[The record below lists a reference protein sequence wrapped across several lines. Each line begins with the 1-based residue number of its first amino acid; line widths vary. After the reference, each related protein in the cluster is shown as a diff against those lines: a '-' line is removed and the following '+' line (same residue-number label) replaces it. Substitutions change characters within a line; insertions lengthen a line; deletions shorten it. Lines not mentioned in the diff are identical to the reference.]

1 MVGQEA
7 GFVSAAPRRVLVFIN
22 PVSGRGRARQ
32 IWAEVGSLSLYTI
45 YSTHYLQV
53 AAILDQTDTTFD
65 TVVTERAG
73 QAQEMVEQLD
83 LGTIHS
89 CNTVPM
95 LSRVSVSPAL
105 YDGVVTVSG
114 DGGLHELLNGLYSR
128 RGREGDQVMARTQLG
143 IVPGGS
149 GEWARVK

>member
-1 MVGQEA
+1 M
-7 GFVSAAPRRVLVFIN
+7 
-22 PVSGRGRARQ
+22 
-32 IWAEVGSLSLYTI
+32 
-45 YSTHYLQV
+45 

-83 LGTIHS
+83 LGTTYILH
-89 CNTVPM
+89 TVSM
-95 LSRVSVSPAL
+95 ISRVSMSPGL

-128 RGREGDQVMARTQLG
+128 RGREGDQVMARIQLG

-149 GEWARVK
+149 GEWGRGS

>member
-1 MVGQEA
+1 M
-7 GFVSAAPRRVLVFIN
+7 
-22 PVSGRGRARQ
+22 
-32 IWAEVGSLSLYTI
+32 
-45 YSTHYLQV
+45 

-83 LGTIHS
+83 LGTIYTVS
-89 CNTVPM
+89 MISRVPM
-95 LSRVSVSPAL
+95 SPGL

-149 GEWARVK
+149 GQWGRGS

>member
-89 CNTVPM
+89 CGHCV
-95 LSRVSVSPAL
+95 RVISCLRAPSSV
-105 YDGVVTVSG
+105 
-114 DGGLHELLNGLYSR
+114 
-128 RGREGDQVMARTQLG
+128 
-143 IVPGGS
+143 
-149 GEWARVK
+149 

>member
-1 MVGQEA
+1 M
-7 GFVSAAPRRVLVFIN
+7 SAAPRRVLVFIN

-89 CNTVPM
+89 CGHCVRVISCLRVP
-95 LSRVSVSPAL
+95 SSV
-105 YDGVVTVSG
+105 
-114 DGGLHELLNGLYSR
+114 
-128 RGREGDQVMARTQLG
+128 
-143 IVPGGS
+143 
-149 GEWARVK
+149 

>member
-1 MVGQEA
+1 M
-7 GFVSAAPRRVLVFIN
+7 
-22 PVSGRGRARQ
+22 
-32 IWAEVGSLSLYTI
+32 
-45 YSTHYLQV
+45 

-83 LGTIHS
+83 LGTIY
-89 CNTVPM
+89 TVSM
-95 LSRVSVSPAL
+95 ISRVSMSPGL

-149 GEWARVK
+149 GEWGRGS

>member
-89 CNTVPM
+89 CNTVSM
-95 LSRVSVSPAL
+95 LSRVSMPSSV
-105 YDGVVTVSG
+105 
-114 DGGLHELLNGLYSR
+114 
-128 RGREGDQVMARTQLG
+128 
-143 IVPGGS
+143 
-149 GEWARVK
+149 